1 MQWRW
6 SWPSARSTWCPSTA
20 SCWMLSSRR
29 WTSRSS
35 WRPGRWAASHRLRAG
50 SRGHTVTFGWFFPS
64 PWAHCALS
72 LSICRYEHFISL
84 CRSQGCSSNQGGGGG
99 GEGGNSPLFKSFQ
112 LWTVNQLYTYTPSIN
127 YRGIPIWN
135 GETNWISPLDVAQVS
150 HALQSNLMF
159 LWGGV
164 HVRGISGWS
173 QPCGY
178 ENIAC
183 PCVSITK
190 QKGGRQ
196 EGCGNGFMV

>member
-1 MQWRW
+1 MQDRHDVPQQPAAGCYPAEGEPLAAAGGLAGEQPHIAWGQGPGDTQ
-6 SWPSARSTWCPSTA
+6 SPLGDFSPPHGLTV
-20 SCWMLSSRR
+20 LS
-29 WTSRSS
+29 
-35 WRPGRWAASHRLRAG
+35 
-50 SRGHTVTFGWFFPS
+50 
-64 PWAHCALS
+64 S